1 MNLPRLTTLLAV
13 LGGLVLLAAAGIVA
27 VSVVLRSLAIGQVA
41 GDFEIVQV
49 ATALA
54 AFAFLPL
61 CQARRGN
68 IIVDTFT
75 NQLPL
80 ALRCGLDALWDLV
93 YAGAA
98 AVMAWQLGRGA
109 YDTISSS
116 TVSMILALPY
126 GWAIAACAVMA
137 GLLAVVSVATAVAR
151 FRTGA

>member
-1 MNLPRLTTLLAV
+1 MNVARMTTLLAA
-13 LGGLVLLAAAGIVA
+13 LGGLLLLTAAGIVVA
-27 VSVVLRSLAIGQVA
+27 SVLLRSLAIGQVA

-80 ALRCGLDALWDLV
+80 AARRSLDALWDLV
-93 YAGAA
+93 YAGVA

-109 YDTISSS
+109 YDTIHSS

-126 GWAIAACAVMA
+126 GWAIAACAIMA
-137 GLLAVVSVATAVAR
+137 GLLAVVSLATAIAR
-151 FRTGA
+151 FRSEA

>member
-1 MNLPRLTTLLAV
+1 MNLARLTTLLAV
-13 LGGLVLLAAAGIVA
+13 LGGLILLGAACVVV
-27 VSVVLRSLAIGQVA
+27 VSIALRSFAGGQVA

-75 NQLPL
+75 TRAP
-80 ALRCGLDALWDLV
+80 AVVRRGLDALWDLV

-98 AVMAWQLGRGA
+98 ALLAWQLGRGA
-109 YDTISSS
+109 YDTIHSN

-137 GLLAVVSVATAVAR
+137 GLLAIVAFATAIAR
-151 FRTGA
+151 LRAEA